1 MGELHSLT
9 DWQVS
14 EASEDAELED
24 FCCAEPRA
32 GGGEK
37 RQLASKARA
46 MTLVRAEPT
55 APLAERGPQP
65 SSPLAADAGWQAG
78 CNLGSR
84 VKNWDDAL
92 PQPFP
97 LLIPSHAEPTGIL
110 GSGDLADARL
120 AWTGGNGSSLGIL
133 DIPGTGDGAA

>member
-1 MGELHSLT
+1 MPCRAESRRGREEA
-9 DWQVS
+9 VS
-14 EASEDAELED
+14 KQS
-24 FCCAEPRA
+24 
-32 GGGEK
+32 
-37 RQLASKARA
+37 QS
-46 MTLVRAEPT
+46 LVRAEPT

-65 SSPLAADAGWQAG
+65 SSPLAADAGWRAG